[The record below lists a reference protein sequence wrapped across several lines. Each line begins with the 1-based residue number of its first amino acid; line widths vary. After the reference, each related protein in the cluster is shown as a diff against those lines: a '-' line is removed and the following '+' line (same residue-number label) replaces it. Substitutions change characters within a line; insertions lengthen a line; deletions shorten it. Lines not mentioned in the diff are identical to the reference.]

1 MDIILPRKRDKWNNR
16 IGFVKVQSEKEAL
29 RAIELMKDIKL
40 GGVKMDIMLARKFQK
55 KGVESP
61 KREGAKPGDRPP
73 ESKTIRVPKETSVKM
88 SSEDN
93 HRLESLKQRKES
105 GRTEEGSPVPKRISV
120 QENSLINTENCL
132 VGFSAFPLRGEILQE
147 VLIELGMAYIE
158 VKEISCWK
166 FLLRFAS
173 EEKLKDW
180 NGDGIKDWICL
191 TRNLSEEDLIPKRR
205 ALIEIRGLPLHYWSE
220 ENLEKITQE
229 YGLWGWWR
237 NRPDAQMK
245 IETPLIWI
253 YSGCLEK
260 IEENLVVITEGG
272 NYRVKILEVE
282 DNQGPVFEEAKQKFV
297 SNRMVEK
304 PG

>member
-1 MDIILPRKRDKWNNR
+1 
-16 IGFVKVQSEKEAL
+16 
-29 RAIELMKDIKL
+29 
-40 GGVKMDIMLARKFQK
+40 
-55 KGVESP
+55 
-61 KREGAKPGDRPP
+61 
-73 ESKTIRVPKETSVKM
+73 M

-147 VLIELGMAYIE
+147 VLIELGMAYTE